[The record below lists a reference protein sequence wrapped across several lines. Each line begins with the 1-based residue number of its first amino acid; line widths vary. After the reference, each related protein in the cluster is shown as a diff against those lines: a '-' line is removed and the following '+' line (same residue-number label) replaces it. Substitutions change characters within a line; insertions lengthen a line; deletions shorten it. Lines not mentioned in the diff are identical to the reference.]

1 MYIFISF
8 KTLEFNI
15 NNITA
20 NRFLKET
27 IAKID
32 GAYSAATI
40 RAYRADFLH
49 FINFCESIN
58 EDALPASPEPISG
71 YITQLVENKQKS
83 ASIRRAIAGIA
94 SIHIFNNYQNPTIN
108 FVVKLSLKRMHR
120 QIGRNSKQ
128 ALALTRDILDEMLLA
143 TDDSIRGQRNQA
155 MLLVAYDTMC
165 RRGELVNMRVE
176 DLSTKIFDRKNNIL
190 STVIQI
196 RQSKTDQ
203 ESQGRWLSISANTA
217 TALNNWLKVA
227 NIDSGYI
234 FRGISRGNKLTDALT
249 PGQISRIYKSIA
261 LNANLDKEMV
271 AQISGHSI
279 RVGAAQDLLLAGA
292 TLPMIMARGRWSKPD
307 TVMRY
312 VEKIGIPL

>member
-1 MYIFISF
+1 
-8 KTLEFNI
+8 
-15 NNITA
+15 
-20 NRFLKET
+20 
-27 IAKID
+27 
-32 GAYSAATI
+32 
-40 RAYRADFLH
+40 
-49 FINFCESIN
+49 
-58 EDALPASPEPISG
+58 
-71 YITQLVENKQKS
+71 
-83 ASIRRAIAGIA
+83 
-94 SIHIFNNYQNPTIN
+94 
-108 FVVKLSLKRMHR
+108 MHR

-165 RRGELVNMRVE
+165 RRSELVEMRIE

-271 AQISGHSI
+271 AQISGHSM